1 MRVLINYKFTHK
13 KLKLTQKVKITDTF
27 FNLPF
32 VLYLTL
38 YSVDTFLALL
48 LSLLLL
54 LFSMCSYERVGWLGS
69 RDLGFSYRD
78 LGKQAQNF
86 AI

>member
-13 KLKLTQKVKITDTF
+13 KLKLTQKVKISDTY

-32 VLYLTL
+32 VVYLTL

-54 LFSMCSYERVGWLGS
+54 LLLLLS
-69 RDLGFSYRD
+69 RNL
-78 LGKQAQNF
+78 A
-86 AI
+86 

>member
-1 MRVLINYKFTHK
+1 MRVLINYKYTDK

-38 YSVDTFLALL
+38 YSVDTFL
-48 LSLLLL
+48 SLLYHY
-54 LFSMCSYERVGWLGS
+54 CYYYYYYYYYYHYHYHYHYHYYYYYQET
-69 RDLGFSYRD
+69 
-78 LGKQAQNF
+78 
-86 AI
+86 